1 MIFECGMQRSVLIK
15 LDRFSITWVIIPHSL
30 NCGKR
35 TEKKGNRSTITGR
48 NIILKII
55 KNNMAC
61 RKKKVGGKRCIRRK
75 KIVMRK
81 GKRGY
86 IAGPKSG
93 WVRLK
98 GRKKAP
104 RIKRGGRKRS

>member
-1 MIFECGMQRSVLIK
+1 
-15 LDRFSITWVIIPHSL
+15 
-30 NCGKR
+30 
-35 TEKKGNRSTITGR
+35 
-48 NIILKII
+48 
-55 KNNMAC
+55 MAC